1 MIRSYLWHAEI
12 YLVIVD
18 CAKILEFISDV
29 QGNSLHKSGVCK
41 DITY

>member
-1 MIRSYLWHAEI
+1 MIRSKLWGATI

-18 CAKILEFISDV
+18 CGKILEFISDV
-29 QGNSLHKSGVCK
+29 QENSLHKSGVCK